1 MDERFRNLF
10 KKYNTQLKPLSAQI
24 EGYFEK
30 FETPLLENLM
40 VYWENIVLIHN
51 STSKDCEKFMAKA
64 HEKLNESISLSY
76 IYMVSAYQKE
86 VKRFEKNTT
95 KKALT
100 CLDNGK
106 FFSIYHKLKK
116 EAKRNIELTK
126 KTRHRSWNLKYSFP
140 DFIKSRKWNK
150 KAYNLYHNI
159 SKMINKQRT
168 ASILYNSLKS
178 SFICSLLKW
187 IVSIAISVLIG
198 IYAKSIIDWLQQWL

>member
-1 MDERFRNLF
+1 MDERFRDLF

-40 VYWENIVLIHN
+40 VYWEDIVLMFD
-51 STSKDCEKFMAKA
+51 SSQKDYKELVAKA
-64 HEKLNESISLSY
+64 NEKLDESISQSY

-100 CLDNGK
+100 GLNNGL

-140 DFIKSRKWNK
+140 DFIESYEWNK
-150 KAYNLYHNI
+150 KTYDSYREI
-159 SKMINKQRT
+159 SKMINEQRT